1 MRSLCS
7 KRFFPLFC
15 HSAILQNGQTFLF
28 VLCLCRVKISNSF
41 LFVMELHDIPSS
53 LLWSCHP
60 RTETDRPSEGDRPT
74 DGRPRPSPERRRR
87 RQRRRRRRR
96 TDRKAAGCTGAGG
109 EGDRPLYKTPLCPS
123 VRPSVWAKGR
133 KEGASAPSEKL
144 VSAESDSSLISGGR

>member
-60 RTETDRPSEGDRPT
+60 RTETDRPSEGDR
-74 DGRPRPSPERRRR
+74 DRRLN
-87 RQRRRRRRR
+87 
-96 TDRKAAGCTGAGG
+96 DAGAGSVG
-109 EGDRPLYKTPLCPS
+109 GVVVVERTEKLLAARELEGRGTVRSTKLHS
-123 VRPSVWAKGR
+123 VRPSVRPFGRREGR
-133 KEGASAPSEKL
+133 KALQLRPKS
-144 VSAESDSSLISGGR
+144 